1 MLLRSLFLGLLAFSL
16 ASCAGYQL
24 GDRKPAKLD
33 SVHSIDVSLF
43 KNKTQEQRLA
53 SLITNS
59 VIDEIT
65 RDGTYQIASSAAS
78 DATLHATIETISYR
92 ERRSDRFD
100 TLRASEM
107 YIKIEVEWKLTD
119 SQNSVLMSGTTN
131 GESYFTVESNQQ
143 LSRNNAFPDAAKNAA
158 EKIVQRIANGF

>member
-1 MLLRSLFLGLLAFSL
+1 MLLRTLLFGFLTCFL

-24 GDRKPAKLD
+24 GDRKPAKLENIQ
-33 SVHSIDVSLF
+33 SIDVPLF
-43 KNKTQEQRLA
+43 QNKTQEQRL
-53 SLITNS
+53 SPLVTNS
-59 VIDEIT
+59 VSDEIT
-65 RDGTYQIASSAAS
+65 RDGTYQIVSDATS

-107 YIKIEVEWKLTD
+107 YIEIEVEWKLTD
-119 SQNSVLMSGTTN
+119 NQNRVLMSGTTD